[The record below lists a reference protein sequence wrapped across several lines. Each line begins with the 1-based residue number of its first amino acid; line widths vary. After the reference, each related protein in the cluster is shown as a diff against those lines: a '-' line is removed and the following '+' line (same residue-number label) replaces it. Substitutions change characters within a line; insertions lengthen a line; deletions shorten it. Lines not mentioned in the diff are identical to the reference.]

1 VTPFQSALNPAG
13 SQAAQLAHL
22 FWIFT
27 TVCAVVYVL
36 VLLFFFAAII
46 RSRRN
51 AVPDVSDE
59 REASHRTAVS
69 IASALSIIGL
79 LALLVVSI
87 SVGASVGTFGRG
99 RADQLEIEIT
109 GHQWWWEV
117 KYPDALSPYQQI
129 VDANE
134 IHIPVHTPVLLR
146 LDTRDVIHSLWIPN
160 LHGKR
165 DLIPGRVNKFWI
177 EADKPGLYR
186 GQCAEFCGLQH
197 AHMAL
202 VVIAETPEDFARWK
216 TNVSAG
222 APAPQTAAQVRG
234 QQVFLRA
241 PCGKCHNIL
250 GVDAYGTLGPDLTH
264 FRSRPTLA
272 AGTLLNTRGNL
283 AGWITNAPALKPGTM
298 MPPNQLTGGELQ
310 DLLAYLETLR

>member
-1 VTPFQSALNPAG
+1 LTPFQSALNPAG
-13 SQAAQLAHL
+13 SQAAQLARL
-22 FWIFT
+22 FWIFFAT
-27 TVCAVVYVL
+27 CVVAYVL
-36 VLLFFFAAII
+36 VLVCLFIAVM
-46 RSRRN
+46 RRRRN
-51 AVPDVSDE
+51 AVADVSEE
-59 REASHRTAVS
+59 REASHHRAVSTAAAVS
-69 IASALSIIGL
+69 ILGL

-134 IHIPVHTPVLLR
+134 IHIPVHTPILLR

-177 EADKPGLYR
+177 EADEPGLYR

-197 AHMAL
+197 AHMSL
-202 VVIAETPEDFARWK
+202 SVIAESAEDFARWK

-222 APAPQTAAQVRG
+222 APAPQTAAQLRG

-241 PCGKCHNIL
+241 PCGKCHNIV
-250 GVDAYGTLGPDLTH
+250 GTDASGTIGPDLTH

-283 AGWITNAPALKPGTM
+283 AGWVVNAPALKPGTE
-298 MPPNQLTGGELQ
+298 MPPNDLSGEELQ
-310 DLLAYLETLR
+310 DLLAYLETLK

>member
-1 VTPFQSALNPAG
+1 MTPYQSALNPTG

-27 TVCAVVYVL
+27 VVCTVAYVL
-36 VLLFFFAAII
+36 VLVFFFGAVA

-51 AVPDVSDE
+51 AMADVSDE
-59 REASHRTAVS
+59 REASHHRTVSAAAAV
-69 IASALSIIGL
+69 SIIGL

-99 RADQLEIEIT
+99 RADQMEVEVT

-177 EADKPGLYR
+177 EADKPGVYR
-186 GQCAEFCGLQH
+186 GQCAEFCGYQHAKMAFFVVAEPMDAFQTWLQH
-197 AHMAL
+197 QRTEAIEPTTAEQMRGRDTMESNPC
-202 VVIAETPEDFARWK
+202 VVCHTIRG
-216 TNVSAG
+216 TN
-222 APAPQTAAQVRG
+222 
-234 QQVFLRA
+234 
-241 PCGKCHNIL
+241 L
-250 GVDAYGTLGPDLTH
+250 GSHVGPDLTH
-264 FRSRPTLA
+264 VGSRRSIAAATLPNSD
-272 AGTLLNTRGNL
+272 GSLES
-283 AGWITNAPALKPGTM
+283 WIDDSQAIKPGNR
-298 MPPNQLTGGELQ
+298 MPAHMLSANQRR
-310 DLLAYLETLR
+310 DVVAYLRSLQ